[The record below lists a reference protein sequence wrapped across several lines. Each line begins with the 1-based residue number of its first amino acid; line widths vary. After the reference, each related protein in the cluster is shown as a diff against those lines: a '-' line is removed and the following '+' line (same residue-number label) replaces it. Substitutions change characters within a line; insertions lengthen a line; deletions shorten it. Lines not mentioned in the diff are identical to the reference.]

1 MFPQQVMIQG
11 KRRVTMELRI
21 SFERRFKLAEVT
33 QEKQDKLYKA
43 EYIGS
48 GTFIISKPKRKKMKM
63 RQTQLKNPRRGS
75 RK

>member
-1 MFPQQVMIQG
+1 MTHTMARVTIKLQILPIR
-11 KRRVTMELRI
+11 KRRYQ
-21 SFERRFKLAEVT
+21 LAEAT

-48 GTFIISKPKRKKMKM
+48 GTFIISKPKRKKIKM